1 MKRSILFAAL
11 ALTLSAPAAFAAK
24 GEWTGGGQAGA
35 HIPMGDYGDVAKT
48 GWLGGVF
55 LDYMATDM
63 LSLGANLDYHATK
76 AKDEFVTA
84 QNLAFPGVNIE
95 EINTTLFNYGVN
107 AALHLSNTGAAS
119 PYIKG
124 AFGAYNSKTEIKGGP
139 LDGTDDTTTDMGIA
153 GGAGVMFRPPGNSVG
168 FGIEAM
174 YHNIFTEN
182 ESTQLVTVTGRI
194 TFSFSDMSQQ

>member
-11 ALTLSAPAAFAAK
+11 ALTLSASAAFAAK

-35 HIPMGDYGDVAKT
+35 HMPMGEYGDVAKT

-55 LDYMATDM
+55 IDYMVTDM

-76 AKDEFVTA
+76 AKDEFVAA
-84 QNLAFPGVNIE
+84 QNLAFPGANIE
-95 EINTTLFNYGVN
+95 DINVTVFNYGLTS
-107 AALHLSNTGAAS
+107 ALHLSKGGPAS
-119 PYIKG
+119 PYLKAAVG
-124 AFGAYNSKTEIKGGP
+124 MYNSKSEIKGGP
-139 LDGTDDTTTDMGIA
+139 LDGTDDSSTDAGIA

-168 FGIEAM
+168 FGIEAL
-174 YHNIFTEN
+174 YHNVFTEN
-182 ESTQLVTVTGRI
+182 ESTNLFSVTGRI